1 MTKKQKE
8 SSSEWSEIT
17 ARLQRAA
24 GRLRWISTED
34 REDVVQET
42 LSRLLHYRHT
52 ARSAKERVR
61 IAFGIFRNVV
71 AERRRNS
78 LSESKAMARAGQARL
93 ASPATPRLRRPLE
106 EYAKLIAALDE
117 GQRTILR
124 LRIVNDLD
132 YRTIAELLGMTEEA
146 VRQAYSRAALRLS
159 ALAGVL
165 RKPVRGRR

>member
-1 MTKKQKE
+1 MTKRQKE
-8 SSSEWSEIT
+8 SSREWSQIT
-17 ARLQRAA
+17 RRLQRAA
-24 GRLRWISTED
+24 GRLRGMSAED

-71 AERRRNS
+71 AERRRS
-78 LSESKAMARAGQARL
+78 ALSESKAMARAQHL
-93 ASPATPRLRRPLE
+93 KPAPTPRIRRPSE
-106 EYAKLIAALDE
+106 DYAKLISALDE

-146 VRQAYSRAALRLS
+146 VRQTYSRAALRLS

-165 RKPVRGRR
+165 RKPVRRRR